1 MLARHWRP
9 PFPRWSVR
17 LGSAA
22 GAAVPSSNWAI
33 SRLVRDGD
41 VDSARRLFDAMP
53 VKNLVSWNLMLAA
66 YSKKPGRLAEAR
78 ELFAEIPSPDVV
90 SFNTMLSCHFRNG
103 DAEGARRLFNQMPA
117 RDCVSWNAMISGLA
131 ENGATD
137 EARGVFSAMP
147 EKNLV
152 SWNTMIAGLVRA
164 GDLALAEKYFRE
176 APDKDD
182 VVLQTVMISGYMA
195 AGEVDRARSLFDGMP
210 ARNPVTWNAMI
221 SGFVDNQQPENALK
235 IFQAALGGG
244 SSPRLRPNSSTLS
257 SALLGCSHLSALE
270 LGKQI
275 HQLACKLPLILDPV
289 VGTSLVSMYCKC
301 GDLGAARKL
310 FEEMPRRD
318 VVTWNAIISGH
329 ALHGRGGEALKLFH
343 EMTNNQGILPNWVT
357 FVAALSACAHAG
369 MVGAGR
375 RIFRSM
381 RERYGVDPR
390 PDHYFPMVD
399 LLCRAGLLAE
409 AAELIRRSP
418 FRPHGALFGALL
430 GACRAQKNPELAE
443 FAAGRLL
450 ELNPRSAGA
459 YVQLANVYAAA
470 GRWEDVSRVRR
481 LMREGKLVKAPG
493 CSWIE
498 AKGAVHVFRSGD
510 RRHRELEAIWAK
522 LAELEEA
529 MKRAGHAPHL
539 GSAGHDVVVEEKERM
554 LLGHSEKLAIA
565 FGLLAVP
572 AWATIRVFKNLRVCV
587 DCHNATKLI
596 STLEGREIVVRDT
609 SRFHHFRDGSCSCGD
624 FW

>member
-9 PFPRWSVR
+9 PFRRWSLR
-17 LGSAA
+17 LGGAA

-33 SRLVRDGD
+33 SRLVRERGCGFRPEA
-41 VDSARRLFDAMP
+41 VRRNAGEESRLLEPDAGC
-53 VKNLVSWNLMLAA
+53 VLQ
-66 YSKKPGRLAEAR
+66 EAR
-78 ELFAEIPSPDVV
+78 PPGGGPGALRRNPSPDVV

-131 ENGATD
+131 ENGAT
-137 EARGVFSAMP
+137 E

-182 VVLQTVMISGYMA
+182 VVLQTVMITGYMA

-257 SALLGCSHLSALE
+257 SALLGCSHLSALD

-318 VVTWNAIISGH
+318 V
-329 ALHGRGGEALKLFH
+329 ALKLFH

-357 FVAALSACAHAG
+357 FVAALSACAHVG

-381 RERYGVDPR
+381 RERYGVEPR

-418 FRPHGALFGALL
+418 FPPHGALFGALL

-481 LMREGKLVKAPG
+481 LMRDGN
-493 CSWIE
+493 SD
-498 AKGAVHVFRSGD
+498 RS
-510 RRHRELEAIWAK
+510 HRELEAIWAK

-609 SRFHHFRDGSCSCGD
+609 SRFHHFRMVPVPVGLLVRRERKMQPCSTTTTQERLEIS
-624 FW
+624 FRARLA